1 MAQQERDDNEKGMLG
16 KLKDT
21 VRKHS
26 FVQDPNH
33 PSGPMQ
39 SGYETHTAK
48 TPGSKQ
54 SGYEGH
60 SDRTSPFA
68 AKSEFTSQDP
78 KWLADASKSDLERQD
93 EKLRDKT
100 SEYYDSAKQKATSAR
115 DTIKDKAAD
124 AVDKIKQHAS
134 VANEKGQE
142 VYQRHV
148 G

>member
-1 MAQQERDDNEKGMLG
+1 MKPRIQIHMKSVVLLVEILA
-16 KLKDT
+16 
-21 VRKHS
+21 
-26 FVQDPNH
+26 
-33 PSGPMQ
+33 PS
-39 SGYETHTAK
+39 K

-124 AVDKIKQHAS
+124 AVDK
-134 VANEKGQE
+134 
-142 VYQRHV
+142 V
-148 G
+148 GGSMMRTNPDIVM